1 MGKAGKERK
10 KRKLDAANALKDIH
24 PVSGA
29 DELDQEE
36 ILAAAAVLTRVA
48 KHPHL
53 FHCKQAKP
61 LRMALHTLIS
71 SGVLQGQRTTASTT
85 APSSSSVLG
94 AGMGGPRQ
102 SGGSGSGFDL
112 PSVHQRIST
121 ALKGGDWEVAKALI
135 DGLTVD
141 DNGQP
146 RHYTFKLGTLQR
158 WVRECDGVF
167 GDDCSSSSSSDGG
180 DRSEMGG
187 VLACLDAMLR
197 AVSPGQVPAYVHT

>member
-10 KRKLDAANALKDIH
+10 KRKLDAANASKDLLS
-24 PVSGA
+24 VSA
-29 DELDQEE
+29 SDELDQEE
-36 ILAAAAVLTRVA
+36 VVAAAAMLTRVA
-48 KHPHL
+48 NHPRL

-94 AGMGGPRQ
+94 AGTGGPRQ
-102 SGGSGSGFDL
+102 SGGCASGFDL

-121 ALKGGDWEVAKALI
+121 ALKGGDWEIAKALI

-141 DNGQP
+141 DRGQP

-167 GDDCSSSSSSDGG
+167 GDDSSSNSGSGG
-180 DRSEMGG
+180 DDASEMGG

-197 AVSPGQVPAYVHT
+197 AVSPGQVRAHVHT